1 MSHHLFELFFNVG
14 KFLSLTPSSTNNQNP
29 SCVQKL
35 YEIFI
40 FLAYA
45 SGRIFLIIVSK
56 EEIFANLTSIRLVLG
71 IMSITNQFF
80 FIFYIVI
87 IVMRWKRQCWFKLI
101 QNLDTIQDTT
111 RLKWYYITISTAFT
125 VFISLEIYHI
135 YTLLEEKGLES
146 LKLYFLAD
154 FENYVTFFYSLFIV
168 VILGIV
174 LAKYKQQDV
183 TLVQITKAKNLLYSK
198 QIVTILKKTKSN
210 IFILKEIVDTFND
223 IFGWIILCNIFEA
236 AAKSLIYIDMIIK
249 KNVTQ
254 QNSQDFIFENVWL
267 FILWMGI
274 LATIFLCDTILKTVE
289 DILSQAYKLEA
300 SFDDLATYETDEVQI
315 FIDVV
320 QHNRPEFK
328 AARFFSI
335 DRSTLFSVLNSL
347 TTFLLVMIQF
357 KEN

>member
-1 MSHHLFELFFNVG
+1 M
-14 KFLSLTPSSTNNQNP
+14 
-29 SCVQKL
+29 
-35 YEIFI
+35 
-40 FLAYA
+40 
-45 SGRIFLIIVSK
+45 
-56 EEIFANLTSIRLVLG
+56 
-71 IMSITNQFF
+71 
-80 FIFYIVI
+80 
-87 IVMRWKRQCWFKLI
+87 
-101 QNLDTIQDTT
+101 
-111 RLKWYYITISTAFT
+111 RLKWYYITISMAFIIF
-125 VFISLEIYHI
+125 VSLEIYHI
-135 YTLLEEKGLES
+135 YTVVEESGFENFVKTYLVS
-146 LKLYFLAD
+146 D
-154 FENYVTFFYSLFIV
+154 FENYVTFFCSLFIV
-168 VILGIV
+168 VILKLI
-174 LAKYKQQDV
+174 LAKYRQQDV
-183 TLVQITKAKNLLYSK
+183 TLLQITKAKNLLYSK

-210 IFILKEIVDTFND
+210 IFILKESVDTFND

-254 QNSQDFIFENVWL
+254 QNSDVFIFDNVWL
-267 FILWMGI
+267 FILWVGI
-274 LATIFLCDTILKTVE
+274 LSTIFLCDTILKKVD